1 MSMNLV
7 TLLYLVASVCFIQA
21 LKGLSHPTTSIR
33 GNVFGM
39 TGMLIAVLTTAAL
52 IVQLAGG
59 NALGLGWVLLGLL
72 VGGSAGTL
80 MAQRVEMTRMPELV
94 AFMHSMIGLAAV
106 FIAVAAVAEPWAF
119 GITPAPVAA
128 VVGASTPLGTMVF
141 DGMALP
147 AIPYGNRLELFL
159 GAAIGAI
166 TFSGSVIAFGKL
178 SGKYKFR
185 LFQGAPVQFA
195 GQHWLN
201 LALGLL
207 MLGLGLVFVA
217 TESWTAFFA
226 MLVLAFVMGV
236 LIIIPIG
243 GADMPVVVSMLNSY
257 SGWAAAGIGFSLNN
271 SMLIIAGSLVGSS
284 GAILSYI
291 MCKAMNRSF
300 FSVLL
305 GGFGA
310 QAATGGA
317 ASQEQRPVKSG
328 SADDAAFVLGNAETV
343 VIVPGYGLA
352 VARAQHAVKELAQK
366 LTDRGITVKYAIHPV
381 AGRMPGH
388 MNVLLA
394 EAEVPYDQVFEME
407 DINSEFG
414 QADVAII
421 LGANDVVN
429 PAAHTKGSAIYGMPI
444 LEAYKAKTV
453 IVNKRSMA
461 SGYAGLDNE
470 LFYMDKTMMVF
481 GDAKKVVED
490 MVKAIE

>member
-7 TLLYLVASVCFIQA
+7 VLLYLVASIFFIQA
-21 LKGLSHPTTSIR
+21 LKGLSHPTTSIK
-33 GNVFGM
+33 GNTFGM
-39 TGMLIAVLTTAAL
+39 LGMAIAMCTTVAL
-52 IVQLAGG
+52 IFNLSKGSTQGLVYVLAG
-59 NALGLGWVLLGLL
+59 L
-72 VGGSAGTL
+72 VIGGGVGAV
-80 MAQRVEMTRMPELV
+80 MAKRVEMTKMPELV

-106 FIAVAAVAEPWAF
+106 CIAVAAVAEPAAF
-119 GITPAPVAA
+119 GIVAA
-128 VVGASTPLGTMVF
+128 KGIE
-141 DGMALP
+141 
-147 AIPYGNRLELFL
+147 IPNGNRLELFL

-185 LFQGAPVQFA
+185 LFQGAPVTFS
-195 GQHWLN
+195 GQHLVNALMGAAIIALGVYFMFSGSWAAFMLL
-201 LALGLL
+201 LALS
-207 MLGLGLVFVA
+207 FVI
-217 TESWTAFFA
+217 
-226 MLVLAFVMGV
+226 GV

-271 SMLIIAGSLVGSS
+271 PMLIIAGSLVGSS

-300 FSVLL
+300 ISVIL
-305 GGFGA
+305 GGFGGEA
-310 QAATGGA
+310 GAAATGA
-317 ASQEQRPVKSG
+317 KEQRPVKSG
-328 SADDAAFVLGNAETV
+328 SADDAAFMLSNADTV

-366 LTDRGITVKYAIHPV
+366 LIAKGINVKYAIHPV

-394 EAEVPYDQVFEME
+394 EAEVPYDQVHEME
-407 DINSEFG
+407 DINADFG
-414 QADVAII
+414 QTDVVLV

-429 PAAHTKGSAIYGMPI
+429 PLALQKGSPIYGMPI
-444 LEAYKAKTV
+444 LEAYKARTI

-461 SGYAGLDNE
+461 AGYAGLDNE

-481 GDAKKVVED
+481 GDAKGAVEA
-490 MVKAIE
+490 MLKAVE